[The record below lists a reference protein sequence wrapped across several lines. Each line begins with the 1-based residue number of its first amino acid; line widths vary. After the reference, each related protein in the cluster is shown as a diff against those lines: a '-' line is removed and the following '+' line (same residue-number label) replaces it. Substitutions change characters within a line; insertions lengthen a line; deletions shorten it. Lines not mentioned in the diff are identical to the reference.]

1 MRKSI
6 EELKKEK
13 DIVILAHYYVDE
25 EVQKIADYVGDS
37 YYLSKIASQV
47 SQQTILFCGVTF
59 MGESA
64 KILNPDKKVLLPD
77 ETADCPMAHMVQ
89 IEKIN
94 QVRKQHEDVAVVCY
108 INSTAQIKQYVDVC
122 VTSSNALKIVKS
134 LPNKQ
139 IYFIPDNNL
148 GHYIAKQVPEKQ
160 FIFNT
165 GYCYVHEEINP
176 KSVEEKKE
184 KYADAKVL
192 VHPECNEQII
202 ALADYVGSTK
212 ELIQFAEN
220 DKCKEFIVCTEKG
233 VLYEMRQKCPN
244 KMFYL
249 AEETQVCSGMK
260 KITLEKVWKTLEQER
275 DEQLVE
281 LSEDMIKNAKESL
294 EKMLVLS
301 NK

>member
-13 DIVILAHYYVDE
+13 DVVILAHYYVED

-37 YYLSKIASQV
+37 YYLSKVAAEI

-77 ETADCPMAHMVQ
+77 ETADCPMAHMAQ

-94 QVRKQHEDVAVVCY
+94 EVRKQYKDVAIVCY

-122 VTSSNALKIVKS
+122 VTSSNALKIVKN
-134 LPNKQ
+134 LPNKY

-148 GHYIAKQVPEKQ
+148 GHYIAEQVPEKQ
-160 FIFNT
+160 FIFNL
-165 GYCYVHEEINP
+165 GFCYVHEEINP
-176 KSVEEKKE
+176 ESVKEKK
-184 KYADAKVL
+184 KQYPNAKVL
-192 VHPECNEQII
+192 VHPECNEKVT

-212 ELIQFAEN
+212 ELIEIAE
-220 DKCKEFIVCTEKG
+220 KESSKEFIVCTEKG
-233 VLYEMRQKCPN
+233 VLYEMGQKCPN

-249 AEETQVCSGMK
+249 AEDTQVCSGMK
-260 KITLEKVWKTLEQER
+260 KITLESVWRTLEQER
-275 DEQLVE
+275 PEQIVE
-281 LSEDMIKNAKESL
+281 LPQDMIRMAKEPL
-294 EKMLVLS
+294 EKMLLYA

>member
-13 DIVILAHYYVDE
+13 DIVILAHYYVDD

-37 YYLSKIASQV
+37 YYLSKVASEV

-77 ETADCPMAHMVQ
+77 ATADCPMAHMAQ
-89 IEKIN
+89 IEKIEEI
-94 QVRKQHEDVAVVCY
+94 RKQYNDVAVVCY
-108 INSTAQIKQYVDVC
+108 INSTAEIKQYVDVC
-122 VTSSNALKIVKS
+122 VTSSNAMKIVKN
-134 LPNKQ
+134 LPNKY

-176 KSVEEKKE
+176 KSVEEKRI
-184 KYADAKVL
+184 KYKNAKVL
-192 VHPECNEQII
+192 VHPECNEQVVT
-202 ALADYVGSTK
+202 LADFVGSTK
-212 ELIQFAEN
+212 ELIQFAIKDTCE
-220 DKCKEFIVCTEKG
+220 EFIVCTEKG
-233 VLYEMRQKCPN
+233 VLFEMKQKCPN
-244 KMFYL
+244 KKFYL

-260 KITLEKVWKTLEQER
+260 KITLEKVWKTLEEER
-275 DEQLVE
+275 SEQVVE
-281 LSEDMIKNAKESL
+281 LPENMINNAKESL
-294 EKMLVLS
+294 EKMLFMS
-301 NK
+301 NQ